1 MDMRT
6 CIALCSECHQVCLET
21 LTHCIGIGGRHAE
34 AGHLKLLL
42 DCSQMCRTAE
52 DFMLRH
58 SERHALTCGL
68 CAEICERCAESC
80 RQIGGDDGQMER
92 CYVTCRR
99 CAEACRIM
107 SGSSAAR

>member
-21 LTHCIGIGGRHAE
+21 LTHCIGLGGRHAE
-34 AGHLKLLL
+34 AAHLQLLL
-42 DCSQMCRTAE
+42 DCADMCRTAE

-58 SERHALTCGL
+58 SERHGLTCGI

-80 RQIGGDDGQMER
+80 RRIGGDDGQMER
-92 CYVTCRR
+92 CWATCRR
-99 CAEACRIM
+99 CAEACRQM
-107 SGSSAAR
+107 AA

>member
-21 LTHCIGIGGRHAE
+21 LTHCIGIGGRHTE
-34 AGHLKLLL
+34 ASHLQILL
-42 DCSQMCRTAE
+42 DCADICRTAE

-58 SERHALTCGL
+58 SERHGLTCGL

-80 RQIGGDDGQMER
+80 RRIGGDDGQMER
-92 CYVTCRR
+92 CRVTCRR
-99 CAEACRIM
+99 CAEACRQM
-107 SGSSAAR
+107 AGLAA